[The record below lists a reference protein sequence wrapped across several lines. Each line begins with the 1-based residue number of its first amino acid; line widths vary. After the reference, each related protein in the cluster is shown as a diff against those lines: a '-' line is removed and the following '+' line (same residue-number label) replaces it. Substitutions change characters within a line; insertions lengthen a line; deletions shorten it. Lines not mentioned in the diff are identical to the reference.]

1 MGRGE
6 NSESGENPERCRR
19 CKRVGVAQAKAS
31 HWVSPRRRAM
41 LLMRKSEDLLD
52 ILLSPFLTRSMS
64 GWFFFVLRKNGRG
77 DGYAIAA
84 AFFFCQAE
92 TVCAVVFS
100 ILAEGICRSLPPT
113 SMIRRKR
120 HHI

>member
-1 MGRGE
+1 
-6 NSESGENPERCRR
+6 
-19 CKRVGVAQAKAS
+19 
-31 HWVSPRRRAM
+31 M

-52 ILLSPFLTRSMS
+52 ILLYPFLTRSMS

-77 DGYAIAA
+77 DGYAI
-84 AFFFCQAE
+84 
-92 TVCAVVFS
+92 AVVFS